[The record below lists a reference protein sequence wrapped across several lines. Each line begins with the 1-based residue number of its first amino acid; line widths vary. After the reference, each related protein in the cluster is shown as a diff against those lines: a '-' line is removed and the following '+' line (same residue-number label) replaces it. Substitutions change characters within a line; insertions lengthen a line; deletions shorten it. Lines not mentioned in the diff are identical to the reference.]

1 MLKIDTDCEKCGE
14 GYTNVEERWCE
25 LCQIDNLK
33 KSFVNWTS
41 GSEILDDFIQEKQQE
56 IHEIWN
62 ANGFDLAEQFSLNT
76 HRRLSYDKSA

>member
-41 GSEILDDFIQEKQQE
+41 GSEILDDFIQELDKE
-56 IHEIWN
+56 DD
-62 ANGFDLAEQFSLNT
+62 FDPDLLVQNFNS
-76 HRRLSYDKSA
+76 